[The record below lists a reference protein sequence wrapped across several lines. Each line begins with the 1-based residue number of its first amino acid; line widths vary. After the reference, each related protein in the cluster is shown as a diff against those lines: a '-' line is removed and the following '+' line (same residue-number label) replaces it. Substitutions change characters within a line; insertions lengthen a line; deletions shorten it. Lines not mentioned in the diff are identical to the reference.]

1 MVKRSVI
8 NCGLRPD
15 MDGVLFVCFLIS
27 TKSLL
32 FIIITVIIYL
42 FIHLST

>member
-1 MVKRSVI
+1 MVKHSVI
-8 NCGLRPD
+8 NYGLRPD

-27 TKSLL
+27 TKSL